1 MSSYIRREKNNFL
14 GLHAVFRW
22 PLGLAFGVG
31 VGLLFWTPIP
41 VNEPIGFLGMLYW
54 GRIFGVML
62 GSAVTL
68 VVIVVF
74 ELIGNETIQLNT
86 TAEVIQIALNEFRNT
101 SRVSVKCLLCK
112 EKLSAERIFSPSEG
126 RNNIQLVCRCG
137 ACNSTHPLY
146 SKSH

>member
-14 GLHAVFRW
+14 GLLAVFRW

-31 VGLLFWTPIP
+31 VGLLFWTPLP

-112 EKLSAERIFSPSEG
+112 EKLSAKCISSPSEG
-126 RNNIQLVCRCG
+126 RNNIQLDCRCG

-146 SKSH
+146 SKSY